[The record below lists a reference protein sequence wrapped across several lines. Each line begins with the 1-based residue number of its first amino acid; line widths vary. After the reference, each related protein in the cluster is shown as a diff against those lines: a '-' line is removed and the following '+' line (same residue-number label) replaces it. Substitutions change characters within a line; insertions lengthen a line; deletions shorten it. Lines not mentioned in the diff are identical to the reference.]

1 MLAYFFNFLENKMK
15 KIFTIISSL
24 FLFAAAFAVDSSYFV
39 DGKSGKGLTVKVEPT
54 TTRTLKSGDIGYSD
68 MVDMQNKIIS
78 LISNYSE
85 ISVVTEQAR
94 QSAVNELRTSQS
106 SLFDEESAI
115 EVGNFKAASYI
126 ISSTMNLAA
135 SENSNYR
142 RYVLSLQ
149 VTNTETGSLVW
160 SSNNPAKHTQHDFS
174 TGVALN
180 EQGVELLTA
189 LGVALSETGK
199 QKVTNL
205 NINQVNR
212 EQALAR
218 ASSAATQVE
227 KLYYGYDAANYGAS
241 NAELIQ
247 SNNELAALLKAAKSS
262 GSVKDAAQTE
272 KAVFEAYKKNLEEV
286 DSFFTE
292 NPPYKIVYDNSI
304 SSSTY
309 LDRNDNVLTSITTHI
324 VAYPTTATKQLIEL
338 FRDGIKATG
347 SDSIVSKRYS
357 DWPLKLNS
365 VWRNANN
372 FTVKL
377 ELSDDKG
384 NVLSSAS
391 VRLPA
396 SKYEKIRRTRTSDY
410 GTYYTYDFSWPSEMA
425 SVEFR
430 DINPD
435 DITDKLVIEIVGIYG
450 WNTPYDL
457 SQFQI
462 RTAQEYID
470 ERIKEINTE
479 KENKQKEYEA
489 ADKANKQK
497 GRSMFSLNLI
507 GGFRDDIQ
515 EPVGLSVT
523 SAFEFGNY
531 IFGGADLGVLN
542 FHTLS
547 EDFILDLFFNGY
559 IGVNKYF
566 TPKFC
571 LFAEIGFSML
581 GLDLNRNFDAEDFTY
596 GVHLGAGA
604 DFLFKS
610 DFDAIT
616 GLYSK
621 DGITAKLSLDYDFIS
636 EKIIPIVSLGYGF
649 GF

>member
-1 MLAYFFNFLENKMK
+1 MK
-15 KIFTIISSL
+15 KILTIISSL
-24 FLFAAAFAVDSSYFV
+24 FLFASAFAVDSSYFV

-68 MVDMQNKIIS
+68 MVDMQNKIVS

-106 SLFDEESAI
+106 DLFDEENTL
-115 EVGNFKAASYI
+115 EVGNFKAASYTV
-126 ISSTMNLAA
+126 SSTMNLAA

-142 RYVLSLQ
+142 RYVISLQ
-149 VTNTETGSLVW
+149 VTNTETGLLVW

-199 QKVTNL
+199 ENVSNL
-205 NINQVNR
+205 NMNQVNR
-212 EQALAR
+212 QQALAR

-241 NAELIQ
+241 NEELIQ
-247 SNNELAALLKAAKSS
+247 SNNELAALLKSAKSS
-262 GSVKDAAQTE
+262 GSVKDAAQAE

-309 LDRNDNVLTSITTHI
+309 IDRNDNVLTSITTHI
-324 VAYPTTATKQLIEL
+324 IAYPTTAAKQLIEL

-347 SDSIVSKRYS
+347 SDSLVSQRYS
-357 DWPLKLNS
+357 DWPLNLNS

-396 SKYEKIRRTRTSDY
+396 SKYEQIRHTSDY

-425 SVEFR
+425 SIEFR

-435 DITDKLVIEIVGIYG
+435 EITDKLVIEIVGIEGRASYRR
-450 WNTPYDL
+450 NIPYDL

-462 RTAQEYID
+462 RTAQEYRD
-470 ERIKEINTE
+470 ESI
-479 KENKQKEYEA
+479 KEYEVSE
-489 ADKANKQK
+489 KVNKQK
-497 GRSMFSLNLI
+497 GRTMFSLNF
-507 GGFRDDIQ
+507 GYGFGEDVKDSF
-515 EPVGLSVT
+515 GASVF
-523 SAFEFGNY
+523 AVLGFGKY
-531 IFGGADLGVLN
+531 IYLGADAGLLYNN
-542 FHTLS
+542 FSFS
-547 EDFILDLFFNGY
+547 EDDDLDSSMDIFCRGY
-559 IGVNKYF
+559 IGASVFF

-571 LFAEIGFSML
+571 VFAEGGISAFLKGDESNSSTTGSTDSSSRL
-581 GLDLNRNFDAEDFTY
+581 EVP
-596 GVHLGAGA
+596 VHLGVGM
-604 DFLFKS
+604 DILFKS
-610 DFDAIT
+610 DVDVSKGYASVT
-616 GLYSK
+616 NWGL
-621 DGITAKLSLDYDFIS
+621 TAKFSADYDFVNQ
-636 EKIIPIVSLGYGF
+636 KFIPMAEVGIGF

>member
-1 MLAYFFNFLENKMK
+1 MK
-15 KIFTIISSL
+15 KIIAILSFAFFLSSV
-24 FLFAAAFAVDSSYFV
+24 FAVDSSYFV

-54 TTRTLKSGDIGYSD
+54 TTRTLKSGDLGYSD

-85 ISVVTEQAR
+85 ISVVTDKAR

-115 EVGNFKAASYI
+115 EVGNFKAASYT

-212 EQALAR
+212 EQALAK
-218 ASSAATQVE
+218 AASAATQVE

-304 SSSTY
+304 SYSTY
-309 LDRNDNVLTSITTHI
+309 IDRNDNVLASITTHI
-324 VAYPTTATKQLIEL
+324 IAYPTTAAKQLIEL
-338 FRDGIKATG
+338 FRDGIKSTG
-347 SDSIVSKRYS
+347 SDSIVSKKYS
-357 DWPLKLNS
+357 DWPIELNS

-372 FTVKL
+372 FIVKL

-396 SKYEKIRRTRTSDY
+396 SKYERIRHTSEY
-410 GTYYTYDFSWPSEMA
+410 RTYYTYDFSWPSEMA

-435 DITDKLVIEIVGIYG
+435 EITDKLVIEIVGIETYDSYRNRNSYYYDDKG
-450 WNTPYDL
+450 KYDL
-457 SQFQI
+457 NQFQI
-462 RTAQEYID
+462 RSLSEYQS
-470 ERIKEINTE
+470 ESL
-479 KENKQKEYEA
+479 KEYEA
-489 ADKANKQK
+489 ADKSNKQK

-636 EKIIPIVSLGYGF
+636 EKMIPIVSLGYGF

>member
-1 MLAYFFNFLENKMK
+1 MK

-68 MVDMQNKIIS
+68 MVDMQNKIVS
-78 LISNYSE
+78 LITNYSE
-85 ISVVTEQAR
+85 ISVVTKQAR
-94 QSAVNELRTSQS
+94 LSAVNELRTSQS
-106 SLFDEESAI
+106 SLFDEESSI
-115 EVGNFKAASYI
+115 EIGNFKAASYTV
-126 ISSTMNLAA
+126 SSTMNLAA

-142 RYVLSLQ
+142 RYILSLY
-149 VTNTETGSLVW
+149 VSNTETGAVVW

-189 LGVALSETGK
+189 LGVSLSETGK

-212 EQALAR
+212 EQALAK
-218 ASSAATQVE
+218 AASAATQVE

-241 NAELIQ
+241 SAELIQ

-309 LDRNDNVLTSITTHI
+309 IDRNDNVLTSITTHI
-324 VAYPTTATKQLIEL
+324 IAYPTTAAKQLIEL

-347 SDSIVSKRYS
+347 SDSIVSQRYS
-357 DWPLKLNS
+357 DWPLNLYS

-372 FTVKL
+372 FVVKL

-391 VRLPA
+391 VRLP
-396 SKYEKIRRTRTSDY
+396 SSEYEQICHTSDY

-435 DITDKLVIEIVGIYG
+435 EITDKLVIEIVGIETYDSYRNSYYYDDDKG
-450 WNTPYDL
+450 KYDL
-457 SQFQI
+457 NQFQI
-462 RTAQEYID
+462 RSLSEYQS
-470 ERIKEINTE
+470 ETL
-479 KENKQKEYEA
+479 KEYEA

-497 GRSMFSLNLI
+497 ARSMFSLNLI

-523 SAFEFGNY
+523 SAFGFGNY
-531 IFGGADLGVLN
+531 TFIGVDLGALN

-547 EDFILDLFFNGY
+547 EDSILDLFFNGY

-581 GLDLNRNFDAEDFTY
+581 GLDMNFDSEDKEIFTY
-596 GVHLGAGA
+596 GVHLGAGL

-610 DFDAIT
+610 DFDATT

-636 EKIIPIVSLGYGF
+636 EKMIPIVSLGYGF

>member
-1 MLAYFFNFLENKMK
+1 MK
-15 KIFTIISSL
+15 KILTIISSL
-24 FLFAAAFAVDSSYFV
+24 FLFASAFAVDSSYFV

-68 MVDMQNKIIS
+68 MVDMQNKIVS

-106 SLFDEESAI
+106 DLFDEENTL
-115 EVGNFKAASYI
+115 EVGNFKAASYTV
-126 ISSTMNLAA
+126 SSTMNLAA

-149 VTNTETGSLVW
+149 VTNTETGLLVW

-199 QKVTNL
+199 ENVSNL
-205 NINQVNR
+205 NIKQVNR
-212 EQALAR
+212 QQALAR

-241 NAELIQ
+241 NEELIQ
-247 SNNELAALLKAAKSS
+247 SNNELASLLKAAKSS
-262 GSVKDAAQTE
+262 GSVKDAAQAE

-309 LDRNDNVLTSITTHI
+309 IDRNDNVLTSITTHI
-324 VAYPTTATKQLIEL
+324 IAYPTTAAKQLIEL

-347 SDSIVSKRYS
+347 SDSIVSQRYF
-357 DWPLKLNS
+357 DWPLNLNS

-396 SKYEKIRRTRTSDY
+396 SKYEQIRHTSDY

-425 SVEFR
+425 SIEFR

-435 DITDKLVIEIVGIYG
+435 EITDKLVIEIVGIEGRASYRR
-450 WNTPYDL
+450 NIPYDL

-462 RTAQEYID
+462 RTAQEYRD
-470 ERIKEINTE
+470 ESI
-479 KENKQKEYEA
+479 KEYEVSE
-489 ADKANKQK
+489 KVNKQK
-497 GRSMFSLNLI
+497 GRTMFSLNF
-507 GGFRDDIQ
+507 GYGFGEDVKDSF
-515 EPVGLSVT
+515 GASVF
-523 SAFEFGNY
+523 AVLGFGKY
-531 IFGGADLGVLN
+531 IYLGADAGLLYNN
-542 FHTLS
+542 FSFS
-547 EDFILDLFFNGY
+547 EDDDLDSSMDIFCRGY
-559 IGVNKYF
+559 IGASVFF
-566 TPKFC
+566 TPNFC
-571 LFAEIGFSML
+571 VFAEGGISAFLKGDESNSSTTSSTDSSSRLEFP
-581 GLDLNRNFDAEDFTY
+581 
-596 GVHLGAGA
+596 VHLGVGM
-604 DFLFKS
+604 DILFKS
-610 DFDAIT
+610 DVDVSKGYASVT
-616 GLYSK
+616 NWGL
-621 DGITAKLSLDYDFIS
+621 TAKFSADYDFVNQ
-636 EKIIPIVSLGYGF
+636 KFIPMAEVGIGF

>member
-1 MLAYFFNFLENKMK
+1 MK
-15 KIFTIISSL
+15 KILTIISSL
-24 FLFAAAFAVDSSYFV
+24 FLFASVFAVDSSYFV

-68 MVDMQNKIIS
+68 MVDMQNKIVS
-78 LISNYSE
+78 LITNYSE

-115 EVGNFKAASYI
+115 EVGNFKAASYTV
-126 ISSTMNLAA
+126 SSTMNLAA

-142 RYVLSLQ
+142 RYILSLY
-149 VTNTETGSLVW
+149 VSNTETGAVVW
-160 SSNNPAKHTQHDFS
+160 ASNNPAKHTQHDFS

-189 LGVALSETGK
+189 LGVALSKTGK
-199 QKVTNL
+199 QSVTNL
-205 NINQVNR
+205 NIIQVNR
-212 EQALAR
+212 QQALAR
-218 ASSAATQVE
+218 ASSAATQIE

-247 SNNELAALLKAAKSS
+247 SNNELAALLKSAKSS
-262 GSVKDAAQTE
+262 GSVKDAAQAE

-304 SSSTY
+304 SYSTY
-309 LDRNDNVLTSITTHI
+309 IDRNDNVLASITTHI
-324 VAYPTTATKQLIEL
+324 IAYPTTAAKQLIEL

-396 SKYEKIRRTRTSDY
+396 SKYEQIRRTSDY
-410 GTYYTYDFSWPSEMA
+410 GTYYYTYDFSWPSEMA
-425 SVEFR
+425 SVTFR

-435 DITDKLVIEIVGIYG
+435 DITDKLVIEIVGIEGRSSYG
-450 WNTPYDL
+450 RNTPYDL

-470 ERIKEINTE
+470 ESIKEINTE
-479 KENKQKEYEA
+479 KENKQKEYEVSE
-489 ADKANKQK
+489 KEKKQK
-497 GRSMFSLNLI
+497 GRTMFSLN
-507 GGFRDDIQ
+507 F
-515 EPVGLSVT
+515 
-523 SAFEFGNY
+523 
-531 IFGGADLGVLN
+531 
-542 FHTLS
+542 
-547 EDFILDLFFNGY
+547 
-559 IGVNKYF
+559 
-566 TPKFC
+566 
-571 LFAEIGFSML
+571 
-581 GLDLNRNFDAEDFTY
+581 
-596 GVHLGAGA
+596 
-604 DFLFKS
+604 
-610 DFDAIT
+610 
-616 GLYSK
+616 
-621 DGITAKLSLDYDFIS
+621 
-636 EKIIPIVSLGYGF
+636 GYGF
-649 GF
+649 GEDVKEPFGASVFAVLGFGKYIYLGADAGLYNINFSFSEDDDLDSSMDIFCRGYIGASVFFTPNFCVFAEGGISAFLKGDESNSSTTSSTDSSSRLEFPVHLGVGMDILSKSDVDLTAKFSADYDFVNQKFIPMAEVGIGFGF